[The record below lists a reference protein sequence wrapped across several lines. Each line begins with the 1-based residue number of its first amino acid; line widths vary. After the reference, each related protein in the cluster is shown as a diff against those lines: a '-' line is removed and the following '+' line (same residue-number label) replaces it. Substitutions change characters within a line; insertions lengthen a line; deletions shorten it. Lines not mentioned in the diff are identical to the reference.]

1 MWPMYA
7 AKFIAVPR
15 RSTESRYS
23 GNVEKSHGIPAA
35 RVATS
40 MSSTFSSVRAI
51 TSRCSG
57 RVGAIE
63 KPQFP
68 ATTVV
73 TPWKHDGVSSGSQ
86 NTWAS

>member
-1 MWPMYA
+1 MYA

-15 RSTESRYS
+15 ASMDRRYS
-23 GNVEKSHGIPAA
+23 GKVAKSHGMPAPS
-35 RVATS
+35 VSTF
-40 MSSTFSSVRAI
+40 MSSTFSRVRAI
-51 TSRCSG
+51 TSWCSG

-73 TPWKHDGVSSGSQ
+73 TPWKHDGVRPGSQ
-86 NTWAS
+86 NTCAS